1 MSFFDSFQLAS
12 LAAFLLIIVARIVYL
27 RLSKNINPVA
37 IGGGKKGLV
46 LAVELLSFVGLVV
59 WIAEVLS
66 TALHSSFRLFPSLL
80 ETPLFQSD
88 FVSLIGCAVVTFGF
102 VVFLLAF
109 ISFGDS
115 WRIGFDTRTP
125 GALVT
130 TGIFAYT
137 RNPIYVG
144 MILWFLGIFLI
155 NRSLVFLIFLLLTIF
170 AVHWQITQEETF
182 LISLYGK
189 PYQTY

>member
-59 WIAEVLS
+59 WIAEVLI
-66 TALHSSFRLFPSLL
+66 TALHSSFRLSSSLL
-80 ETPLFQSD
+80 QAPLLQSD
-88 FVSLIGCAVVTFGF
+88 FVSLIGCAVVTVSF
-102 VVFLLAF
+102 VGFLLAF

-130 TGIFAYT
+130 TGICAYT
-137 RNPIYVG
+137 RNPIYGG

-155 NRSLVFLIFLLLTIF
+155 DKGLIFLLF
-170 AVHWQITQEETF
+170 ALLAMFAIHWQILQEERF
-182 LISLYGK
+182 LTNLYGN
-189 PYQTY
+189 